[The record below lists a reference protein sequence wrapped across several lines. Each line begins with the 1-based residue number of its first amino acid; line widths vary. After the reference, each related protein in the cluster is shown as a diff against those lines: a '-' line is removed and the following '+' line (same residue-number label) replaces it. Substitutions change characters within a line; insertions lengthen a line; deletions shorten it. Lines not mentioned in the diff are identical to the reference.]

1 MDFAFLPPE
10 INSGRMYTG
19 PGPGPM
25 LAAAAAWDDLAAELG
40 STAASYAS
48 EVSALT
54 SGAWQ
59 GPSSASMAAAAAPY
73 VAWMNATAAQAEETG
88 SQAKV
93 AAAAYEAAF
102 AATVPP
108 PVISANRALL
118 MMLIATN
125 ILGQNTPAIAATEAH
140 YMEMWAQDAAAMYAY
155 AGSSASAAQLTPFT
169 EPPPT
174 TNTAGTALQSA
185 AATQA
190 TSTSSA
196 SNIGTQLAQFINSL
210 PTALQNLATGLTESP
225 TTASGNLLS
234 GLSLPQLASV
244 SLPAGL
250 QTDLNNW
257 NTIFSTIASGPYSL
271 QGLTSIPGGP
281 FLSFGQAYAWGQ
293 NGQGAAAFLA
303 GPKPITGALA
313 PLASE
318 LGTPHLSAAFGAGPV
333 SGSMGR
339 AALVGSM
346 SVPQGWTQAAP
357 EIRTLAATLPTN
369 LASAATPEAS
379 LAGQGGVFS
388 QMALSSLAGRA
399 VAATATQSVSS
410 GAGVGSFGGVVTEAD
425 PAAATIIV
433 IPAIE
438 G

>member
-1 MDFAFLPPE
+1 MLDFGALPPE
-10 INSGRMYTG
+10 INSGRMYVG
-19 PGPGPM
+19 AGSGPM
-25 LAAAAAWDDLAAELG
+25 LAAAAAWDSLAAELQ
-40 STAASYAS
+40 STAASYGS
-48 EVSALT
+48 TIESLT
-54 SGAWQ
+54 VGPWT
-59 GPSSASMAAAAAPY
+59 GPSSIAMAAAATPY
-73 VAWMNATAAQAEETG
+73 VAWINATGAQAEQAA
-88 SQAKV
+88 SQAKI
-93 AAAAYEAAF
+93 AAGAYETAF

-108 PVISANRALL
+108 PVIATNRALL
-118 MMLIATN
+118 MTLIATN
-125 ILGQNTPAIAATEAH
+125 ILGQNTAAIAATEAQ
-140 YMEMWAQDAAAMYAY
+140 YAEMWAQDAAAMYSY
-155 AGSSASAAQLTPFT
+155 AGSSATASQLTSFS
-169 EPPPT
+169 EPPQT
-174 TNTAGTALQSA
+174 TNAGAAPAQA
-185 AATQA
+185 AAASQV
-190 TSTSSA
+190 A
-196 SNIGTQLAQFINSL
+196 SNSVISEISQLINSL
-210 PTALQNLATGLTESP
+210 PTALQSLANGILQSP
-225 TTASGNLLS
+225 TTATGNLLA
-234 GLSLPQLASV
+234 GLHVPQLTNFT

-250 QTDLNNW
+250 QADLVNW
-257 NTIFSTIASGPYSL
+257 DNFTSTIASGGFSL
-271 QGLTSIPGGP
+271 QGLTAIPGGP

-318 LGTPHLSAAFGAGPV
+318 MPHVSAAGFGAGPI

-346 SVPQGWTQAAP
+346 SVPEGWTQAAP
-357 EIRTLAATLPTN
+357 AIRTLAATLPTN
-369 LASAATPEAS
+369 LAAAAAPEAS
-379 LAGQGGVFS
+379 LASQGGVFS